1 MVRVRFT
8 DFLADT
14 DRVRKLANN
23 VVTDDFSDDEIKE
36 YQYDIYS
43 KIRSKTHKDDWS
55 PSDRQFGNLEL
66 VEIYLTAAIIVE
78 HYGMK
83 TAPQLS
89 AMQQWRDQAV
99 IEMQEVLDNMPPEAE
114 VDIDEDIFII
124 SSLYASYPST
134 LLDND
139 LSGPYR
145 STNVSV

>member
-14 DRVRKLANN
+14 ARIRKLANN

-43 KIRSKTHKDDWS
+43 KIRSITHKDNWAIT
-55 PSDRQFGNLEL
+55 DRQFGQLEL

-83 TAPQLS
+83 TAPQTS
-89 AMQQWRDQAV
+89 AMQEWRDQAK
-99 IEMQEVLDNMPPEAE
+99 IELQDVLDNMPPEAE

-124 SSLYASYPST
+124 NSLFASYPAT
-134 LLDND
+134 LLDNN
-139 LSGPYR
+139 LAGPYR